1 MAITIL
7 LVEDSPTQ
15 AAVSKRD
22 LEMVA
27 PEVTVE
33 LAMTA
38 AKALGRMQNALSH
51 LPDLVILDMSLPDGN
66 GLDVCRAIKSN
77 PRTCLVPVVVFSV
90 EALSRLRQEAYA
102 AGADHY
108 ISKGGTGDTTLKLG
122 AATLLRRKLH
132 QLPRLGEALI
142 SRKLIKLEQLQEALS
157 IQARNPSKMLGQILM
172 ELKYITPQQ
181 LTETL
186 EAQRKGEA

>member
-22 LEMVA
+22 LETVA

-38 AKALGRMQNALSH
+38 AKALSRMQNALSP

-108 ISKGGTGDTTLKLG
+108 ISKGGTGDTTLKLV